1 MAKKTKEEN
10 INLDSIL
17 FKCRDILRAAR
28 NSGSFFEKRDMML
41 TLVFLRFIG
50 EKFEDGVEKLR
61 QDLIKEGLDPDDKA
75 IKTAFFDDATFTDGT

>member
-1 MAKKTKEEN
+1 MAKKKTEDT

-50 EKFEDGVEKLR
+50 EKCETLC
-61 QDLIKEGLDPDDKA
+61 
-75 IKTAFFDDATFTDGT
+75 

>member
-1 MAKKTKEEN
+1 MAKAKKVEEK

-41 TLVFLRFIG
+41 TLVCLRFIG
-50 EKFEDGVEKLR
+50 EKFVDGGE
-61 QDLIKEGLDPDDKA
+61 
-75 IKTAFFDDATFTDGT
+75 